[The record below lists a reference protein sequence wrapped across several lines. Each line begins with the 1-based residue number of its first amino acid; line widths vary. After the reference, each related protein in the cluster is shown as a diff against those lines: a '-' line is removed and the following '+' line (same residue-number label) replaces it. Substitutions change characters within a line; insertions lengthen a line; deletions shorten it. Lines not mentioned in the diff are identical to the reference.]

1 MTMINFL
8 KVAEI
13 EIAGFLLPWGLI
25 MGTLGF
31 LLAWGVVAFLERAS
45 WTRHIWHLPLFFI
58 ALVILF
64 GSVLGLLLTP

>member
-1 MTMINFL
+1 MTMMNFL

-31 LLAWGVVAFLERAS
+31 LIAWGVVVLLERAS

-58 ALVILF
+58 ALVIF
-64 GSVLGLLLTP
+64 FASVLGLFFSP